1 MGIKTFYFIL
11 LSFLILIASG
21 DRTIAQDGNK
31 DEKKIV
37 REAIEYFGDGDYNK
51 AFPLYLDLYK
61 SEPQNL
67 MYNFALG
74 VCYLAIAPNKT
85 DEITKAKAIPHLEF
99 CKDTFE
105 LIDTDYYLGL
115 AYQLNYEWDNA
126 IQQYEDYL
134 GALARY
140 EPFYLTPLLQKKEEY
155 KRILRQIEMCNN
167 GKLLMKDTSDIVFRN
182 LGPKVNSSYP
192 DYAPTISADDEVLIF
207 TSRRPPVTGKGK
219 IDDEYLYYENIY
231 MTYKKDGEWV
241 DAISISPNINSK
253 KHNASIGFSADAQ
266 TLFIYEDGD
275 IYMSELDGETW
286 TVPSKLGK
294 AINTSAWET
303 HITMTAAQNKIYF
316 VSDRK
321 GGYGGR
327 DIYMAH
333 LMKDGTWGRVENLGP
348 TVNTPYDEE
357 APFIHPDERHL
368 YFSSNGHNS
377 MGGFDVFYAK
387 FNDGGWSKPVNLGY
401 PISTPGD
408 DIYFTVSFNGKT
420 GYLSTIREEGLGG
433 KDVFVAQMPD
443 TGQVALTV
451 LRGLIKGGNNAPL
464 SATLVVTDKH
474 TNQLIGRY
482 RSNSVSGKYLLTF
495 PPGRTYN
502 VVIAAEEYVSHLET
516 ITIPEQDRFYDL
528 FQEIQLTHVT
538 RGLPGDGDSV
548 VGQQIV
554 VRNAFFDI
562 DSVVSVSDRAL
573 KAVDQKELAY
583 SYFLGELEKSEPKQ
597 RKELSEKF
605 EAITGLGAEVLEYE
619 PSVQVHITEDAS
631 EDDLDM
637 HILGYDTVY
646 VTSKVT
652 STRIEVEKL
661 ARLDAKVEDPY
672 YVSMATLESA
682 EYNPEEYFAT
692 KGLKEGV
699 EELFNDTISQVAGDV
714 LVLTEQDTVEGAI
727 EVTVAENVAVVEE
740 TVVEE
745 TVVEVAVVEETV
757 VEETVVEVAVVEET
771 VVEVA
776 VVEETV
782 VEETVVEVAVVEETV
797 VEVAV
802 VEVAVVEETVV
813 EVAVIEKAAAVE
825 VVVAENVEAVDEDDM
840 TNETAT
846 ELKESDMAAADVN
859 IIDAENK
866 NSTLLLVYF
875 EVSSSNLTSTSRKD
889 LDKLIV
895 VLKKRPDVV
904 IEISGHTCN
913 VGEAAYNI
921 MLSKQ
926 RAQSVKTYLTNK
938 DIAVK
943 RLNAEGYGAA
953 KPVASNDTK
962 EGRVLNRR
970 AELQLLDVA
979 GSPVAAEIRF
989 IEPGT
994 DNNLAISEASVCKNV
1009 KDRVPVEPGSSF
1021 SSSVKRLYYFTR
1033 VTSSDTN
1040 QGKIAHAW
1048 YYKDRKMDEI
1058 PLSYTGPHWRTYS
1071 AKRIEEAWTGEWRV
1085 EVVTEKGQVI
1095 KTTSFTVK

>member
-1 MGIKTFYFIL
+1 MGLRAFYFIL
-11 LSFLILIASG
+11 ITLLTLLAYSDQA
-21 DRTIAQDGNK
+21 IAQKGHK
-31 DEKKIV
+31 DEKKKIK
-37 REAIEYFGDGDYNK
+37 EALEYFGDGDYQK
-51 AFPLYLDLYK
+51 AFPLYLDLHEI
-61 SEPQNL
+61 EPQNL

-74 VCYLAIAPNKT
+74 VCYLALAPNKT
-85 DEITKAKAIPHLEF
+85 DEIAKARAIPHLEF

-115 AYQLNYEWDNA
+115 AYQLNYQWDKA
-126 IQQYEDYL
+126 IRQYEDYL
-134 GALARY
+134 VALASY
-140 EPFYLTPLLQKKEEY
+140 EPYYLTPLLQKKEEY
-155 KRILRQIEMCNN
+155 KRIQRQIEMCNN

-192 DYAPTISADDEVLIF
+192 DYAPAISADDEVLIF
-207 TSRRPPVTGKGK
+207 TSRRPPVNGKAK
-219 IDDEYLYYENIY
+219 MDEEYLYYEDIF

-241 DAISISPNINSK
+241 DAISISQNINTK
-253 KHNASIGFSADAQ
+253 EHNASIGFSADAQ
-266 TLFIYEDGD
+266 TLFVYEDGD
-275 IYMSELDGETW
+275 IYMSELDGEIW
-286 TVPSKLGK
+286 TVPIKLGK
-294 AINTSAWET
+294 AINTAAWET

-327 DIYMAH
+327 DIYMAS

-377 MGGFDVFYAK
+377 MGGFDVFYTK
-387 FNDGGWSKPVNLGY
+387 LKEGEWSKPVNLGY

-433 KDVFVAQMPD
+433 KDVFVAEMPD
-443 TGQVALTV
+443 TGEVALTV
-451 LRGLIKGGNNAPL
+451 LRGLIKGRNNAPI
-464 SATLVVTDKH
+464 SANLIVTDKS
-474 TNQLIGRY
+474 TNELIGRY

-502 VVIAAEEYVSHLET
+502 VVIEADEYVSHLET

-528 FQEIQLTHVT
+528 FQEIQLTFVT
-538 RGLPGDGDSV
+538 RRLPEDGDSV
-548 VGQQIV
+548 IGQQIV

-573 KAVDQKELAY
+573 KAVDEKELAY
-583 SYFLGELEKSEPKQ
+583 SYFLGELEKSGPEQ
-597 RKELSEKF
+597 RKELADKV
-605 EAITGLGAEVLEYE
+605 EAISGVGTQVEEYE
-619 PSVQVHITEDAS
+619 PSVQVHITETAT

-652 STRIEVEKL
+652 YTRVEVEKL
-661 ARLDAKVEDPY
+661 AMLDAKVEDPY
-672 YVSMATLESA
+672 YVSMETLESA

-692 KGLKEGV
+692 QGLKEGL
-699 EELFNDTISQVAGDV
+699 EELFKDDTASKGPVDV
-714 LVLTEQDTVEGAI
+714 LVLTEQDTIAGTI
-727 EVTVAENVAVVEE
+727 EVTVEENVEVIVEE
-740 TVVEE
+740 TVVAE
-745 TVVEVAVVEETV
+745 TVVAEASVEET
-757 VEETVVEVAVVEET
+757 T
-771 VVEVA
+771 
-776 VVEETV
+776 
-782 VEETVVEVAVVEETV
+782 
-797 VEVAV
+797 
-802 VEVAVVEETVV
+802 
-813 EVAVIEKAAAVE
+813 
-825 VVVAENVEAVDEDDM
+825 AVDEISEEATGQMGM
-840 TNETAT
+840 TNETTA
-846 ELKESDMAAADVN
+846 ELEEPDETAADVN
-859 IIDAENK
+859 IIDSDNE

-875 EVSSSNLTSTSRKD
+875 ELSSSKLTSTSRKD

-895 VLKKRPDVV
+895 VLQKKPSVV
-904 IEISGHTCN
+904 VAISGHTCN
-913 VGEAAYNI
+913 IGEAAYNV

-926 RAQSVKTYLTNK
+926 RAQSVKAYLTNK
-938 DIAVK
+938 GIAAK
-943 RLNAEGYGAA
+943 RLKAEGYGAA
-953 KPVASNDTK
+953 KPIASNDTNK
-962 EGRVLNRR
+962 GRELNRR
-970 AELQLLDVA
+970 TELQLSDAA
-979 GSPVAAEIRF
+979 GSPVAAEISF
-989 IEPGT
+989 AEPGT
-994 DNNLAISEASVCKNV
+994 DNNLAISEASVCKDV
-1009 KDRVPVEPGSSF
+1009 KDRVPIEPGLSF
-1021 SSSVKRLYYFTR
+1021 SGSVKRLYYFTR
-1033 VTSSDTN
+1033 VTSSDTT

-1095 KTTSFTVK
+1095 KTTTFTIE